1 MNAKVTFTV
10 PMNQIPAEIQRQL
23 NVLSDKLERLSN
35 ATRDI
40 VSLQDHVKLLN
51 GIDDIRK
58 DLTVVDAN
66 FEDCYSIVIGY
77 LKYQAEIRMRDMKQN
92 QVPPQESNNDKQ
104 SNG

>member
-10 PMNQIPAEIQRQL
+10 PMSQIPAEIQRQL
-23 NVLSDKLERLSN
+23 NVLSDKLERLTN

-77 LKYQAEIRMRDMKQN
+77 LKYQAEIRMREMKQN

>member
-1 MNAKVTFTV
+1 MNAKVTLTV
-10 PMNQIPAEIQRQL
+10 PMNQIPEEIQRQL
-23 NVLSDKLERLSN
+23 NVLCGKLQSLSIK
-35 ATRDI
+35 TRDI
-40 VSLQDHVKLLN
+40 VSLEDHVKLLN

>member
-1 MNAKVTFTV
+1 MNAKVTLTV
-10 PMNQIPAEIQRQL
+10 PMNQIPEEIQRQL
-23 NVLSDKLERLSN
+23 NVLCGKLQTLSIK
-35 ATRDI
+35 TRDI
-40 VSLQDHVKLLN
+40 VSLEDHVKLLN

-77 LKYQAEIRMRDMKQN
+77 LKYQAEIRMRNMKQN
-92 QVPPQESNNDKQ
+92 QVPSQEQNNDKQ

>member
-1 MNAKVTFTV
+1 MNAKVTLTV

-23 NVLSDKLERLSN
+23 NVLSGKLQSLSTATQLN
-35 ATRDI
+35 A
-40 VSLQDHVKLLN
+40 SLQDHVKLLN

-58 DLTVVDAN
+58 DLTVIDAN
-66 FEDCYSIVIGY
+66 LEDCYSIVIGY

-92 QVPPQESNNDKQ
+92 QVPSQEQSNDKQ

>member
-1 MNAKVTFTV
+1 MNAKVTLTV

-23 NVLSDKLERLSN
+23 NVLSGKLQSLAA
-35 ATRDI
+35 ATQLTL
-40 VSLQDHVKLLN
+40 SLQDHVKLLN

-66 FEDCYSIVIGY
+66 FEDCYSILIGY
-77 LKYQAEIRMRDMKQN
+77 LKYQAETRMRNMKQN
-92 QVPPQESNNDKQ
+92 QVPSQEQNNDKQ